1 MQNPEKTTRLV
12 LKINAAFSSLVGID
26 LILFNSTWMEW
37 MGISND
43 IVLPIIGFGLIPF
56 GIYVFWVAF
65 KKPFSL
71 KELRAIIV
79 MDISWVLGCI
89 LLTATNIFGLS
100 MLGNGLVLISAL
112 IVGTFA
118 FFQYRGWKATSSL
131 Q

>member
-12 LKINAAFSSLVGID
+12 LKFNAAFSSLVGID
-26 LILFNSTWMEW
+26 LILFNSTWMKW
-37 MGISND
+37 MNITNE
-43 IVLPIIGFGLIPF
+43 IILPIIGLGLIPF

-65 KKPFSL
+65 KKPLSL
-71 KELRAIIV
+71 KELRSIV
-79 MDISWVLGCI
+79 IMDLGWVLGCI
-89 LLTATNIFGLS
+89 LLTASNIFGLS

-118 FFQYRGWKATSSL
+118 FFQHRGWKAVSSL